1 MYIKQKA
8 RVFFMWYSFYN
19 RFNAFIIKMA
29 LGIYLFGKPL
39 VTLMVKCRMMPTQP
53 KLTRFNQN
61 VMSKYQIYNS
71 IFMTLPFDTITKT
84 GVLLPLFHETCK
96 KGFTAGDNPTTIV
109 ERFFKKYQDRRS
121 TESQINLLFRFIQ
134 YIERQV
140 VLFDAIEDAAFP
152 IVNNMDGIGTLR
164 SLKESVTAENK
175 LELLQKYLEEFKVR
189 IVLTAHPTQF
199 YPGSVLGIITDLTEA
214 IRENDLLR
222 INDLLAQLGKTPFF
236 KHKKPSPYDEAV
248 SLIWYLEN
256 VFYKSFGTIYDYI
269 QQNIFDGKQI
279 DNDIINVGFWPGG
292 DRDGNPFVTPEIT
305 LKVAKRLRETVI
317 KNYYRDVRKLRRK
330 LTFDGVEDKIVV
342 LETELYKI
350 ITNKKSSLTVDNFSS
365 ELKEIKQ
372 LVIDKHQSL
381 YVSEV
386 NSLINKIHL
395 FGFHFSALDIRQ
407 DSRVHHTVF
416 TNMVDAIIDSGSD
429 IFPKKYHELKE
440 SEQVKIL
447 SQVNGEV
454 DLSLI
459 KDDDTLK
466 ALNTMKAIKTIQET
480 NGERAANRYIIS
492 NNQTTLNVM
501 QLFAML
507 KLVAFQEEL
516 TVDIG
521 PLFETITDLKN
532 APVVMEEL
540 YTNPEYA
547 AHLKSRG
554 NRQTIMLGF
563 SDGTKDGGYLMAN
576 WAIYK
581 AKENL
586 TTVSRKYGINVIFF
600 DGRGGPPA
608 RGGGKTHNFYA
619 SLGPTIEDKEVQLT
633 IQGQTISSNFG
644 TLESSQYNLEQLISS
659 GIHNSLSDADLSM
672 LPENRAVMTDLA
684 DRSYKAYSDF
694 KAHPKFIPYLEHMST
709 LKYYAKTNIGSRP
722 SKRGKAKG
730 LVFEDLRAIPFV
742 GSWSQ
747 LKQNVP
753 GFFGVGTAL
762 KHYEDIGEFEKAQH
776 LFKTSDF
783 FKTLIE
789 NSMMSLSKSFFDLTK
804 YMSEDEEYGDFWNII
819 YNEYETSKRLLLKLT
834 GYKELMEEEPA
845 GKASVAVRES
855 IVLPLLTIQQFAL
868 KKIQE
873 LEKSGVTTGKEIEVY
888 QKMVTRSLFGNI
900 NASRN
905 SA

>member
-1 MYIKQKA
+1 M
-8 RVFFMWYSFYN
+8 S
-19 RFNAFIIKMA
+19 
-29 LGIYLFGKPL
+29 
-39 VTLMVKCRMMPTQP
+39 TQP

-61 VMSKYQIYNS
+61 VLSKYQIYNS
-71 IFMTLPFDTITKT
+71 IFMTLPFDAVTKT
-84 GVLLPLFHETCK
+84 GALLPLFHETCH
-96 KGFTAGDNPTTIV
+96 KGFENKEDPTTIV
-109 ERFFKKYQDRRS
+109 NTFFKKYQARRS
-121 TESQINLLFRFIQ
+121 SESQVNLLFRFIQ

-164 SLKESVTAENK
+164 SLKETVSADNK
-175 LELLQKYLEEFKVR
+175 LETLRKYLEEFKVR

-236 KHKKPSPYDEAV
+236 KHEKPSPFDEAV

-256 VFYKSFGTIYDYI
+256 VFYKSFGGIYDYI
-269 QQNIFDGKQI
+269 QQNIFDGEQI
-279 DNDIINVGFWPGG
+279 ENNIINIGFWPGG

-305 LKVAKRLRETVI
+305 LKVADRLRLSII
-317 KNYYRDVRKLRRK
+317 KNYYRNVRQLKRK
-330 LTFDGVEDKIVV
+330 LTFQGVEDRMGN
-342 LETELYKI
+342 LERELYSI
-350 ITNKKSSLTVDNFSS
+350 ITNEASDLTLKTFVS
-365 ELKEIKQ
+365 ELKAVKQ
-372 LVIDKHQSL
+372 IIIDKHQSL
-381 YVSEV
+381 YVDEL
-386 NSLINKIHL
+386 NSLINKTHL
-395 FGFHFSALDIRQ
+395 FGFHFANLDIRQ
-407 DSRVHHTVF
+407 DSRKHEQF
-416 TNMVDAIIDSGSD
+416 FNDMVNALLENGSD
-429 IFPKKYHELKE
+429 IFPKNYHELPE
-440 SEQVKIL
+440 HEQIKIL
-447 SQVNGEV
+447 SKVEGSV

-459 KDDDTLK
+459 KDEETLM
-466 ALNTMKAIKTIQET
+466 ALETIKAIKTIQET
-480 NGERAANRYIIS
+480 NGEQAANRYIIS
-492 NNQTTLNVM
+492 NNQSTLHVM

-507 KLVAFQEEL
+507 KLVAFQDDL

-521 PLFETITDLKN
+521 PLFETITDLEN
-532 APVVMEEL
+532 APKVMEEL
-540 YTNPEYA
+540 YSNPDYA
-547 AHLKSRG
+547 KHLKARG

-576 WAIYK
+576 WAIYQ

-586 TTVSRKYGINVIFF
+586 TRVSREYGIKVIFF

-619 SLGPTIEDKEVQLT
+619 SLGPTIEDEEVQLT

-644 TLESSQYNLEQLISS
+644 TLESAQYNLEQLISS
-659 GIHNSLSDADLSM
+659 GIGNSLSDADLSM
-672 LPENRAVMTDLA
+672 QPENREVMTDLA
-684 DRSYKAYSDF
+684 NRSYEAYANF
-694 KAHPKFIPYLEHMST
+694 KAHPKFISYLEHMST

-722 SKRGKAKG
+722 SKRGKSEG

-762 KHYEDIGEFEKAQH
+762 KHYEDIGEFDKAQH
-776 LFKTSDF
+776 LFKTSAF

-789 NSMMSLSKSFFDLTK
+789 NSMMSLSKSFFDLTR
-804 YMSEDEEYGDFWNII
+804 YMSEDEEYGEFWNVI
-819 YNEYETSKRLLLKLT
+819 YKEYEVSKRLILKLT
-834 GYKELMEEEPA
+834 GYKELMQEEPS
-845 GKASVAVRES
+845 GKASIAVRES
-855 IVLPLLTIQQFAL
+855 IVLPLLTIQQYAL

-873 LEKSGVTTGKEIEVY
+873 LEKAEVRDEE
-888 QKMVTRSLFGNI
+888 QIKIFEKMVTRSLFGNI